1 MLSHFEAA
9 SDAPETQ
16 DQDLGETNVGLHFS
30 RSDQAATWLQ
40 AIAERQDVPSFIALF
55 TSFAPKVK
63 GHLVRRGARESLA
76 EDLAQ
81 ETFLTIWRKA
91 GQFDPER
98 ASAAAWIYTIARN
111 RRIDALRRDA
121 RPKDGWIDDRSAET
135 VTPEFMLNASQAEA
149 SVRYAIERLPAEQ
162 AAVMR
167 LSFFDELTHA
177 QIASGL
183 GIPLGTVKS
192 RIRLASAQLR
202 RSIEHLA

>member
-1 MLSHFEAA
+1 LLSEFEAV
-9 SDAPETQ
+9 SDALSAQEQSLAEANAGRPS
-16 DQDLGETNVGLHFS
+16 S
-30 RSDQAATWLQ
+30 RSEQAATWLR

-91 GQFDPER
+91 GQFDPQR

-111 RRIDALRRDA
+111 RRVDALRREA
-121 RPKDGWIDDRSAET
+121 GPKTGWIDEGP
-135 VTPEFMLNASQAEA
+135 PEPVSPEYMLNASQAET
-149 SVRYAIERLPAEQ
+149 SVRCAIAQLSAEQ

-177 QIASGL
+177 DIASHL
-183 GIPLGTVKS
+183 GIPL
-192 RIRLASAQLR
+192 
-202 RSIEHLA
+202 